1 MYVWADRHVVHQSR
15 SRKADWSWS
24 KTQTVKIVGGNTH
37 FLPTVCVFN
46 QLQSAFLAT
55 TYQIAVQ
62 SQLLR
67 CPLKHTFFATQTTS
81 VVLQCSILHLEHC
94 TVEPLLKDA
103 SEMRTLWL
111 IRTLD
116 YIQTLYKHIILPW
129 NMDTSLIRTIILV
142 PRVFVLEKSH
152 SIKFTAYSLSSDT

>member
-1 MYVWADRHVVHQSR
+1 MYVWADRHVVQQSR

-37 FLPTVCVFN
+37 FLPTVCVFD

-103 SEMRTLWL
+103 SE
-111 IRTLD
+111 IRTLSGHLTVFKP
-116 YIQTLYKHIILPW
+116 YILFSPW